1 LRSIVLGTC
10 ALILATGCKV
20 VDGDAAD
27 GGPDADTTPTT
38 DTGPTGGAQP
48 TADAGPTGGAQPTA
62 DAGPTGG
69 AQPTGDAGPT
79 PTGDAGVP
87 GAPSWAEVPPAAEL
101 ALASGE
107 RHVLSGREST
117 DPTDGVPGPGGQM
130 PADEV
135 AAGDRVGD
143 LAIAALWDASVM
155 WYFVDGRYNDADFPV
170 TEGTVSGVGDPA
182 LPAYTFEPPQ
192 THATD
197 FLGTQ
202 HALLYRFPEVADWRV
217 YELADG
223 VLKSVAEVPAAS
235 VVADDYTRLP
245 GLFANTDHTR
255 TLVFARADRSVST
268 YTPVGG
274 DAWAARIGDSALG
287 RVVQVQI
294 PVPGAPR
301 DTANDTRG
309 PSAWENIYGL
319 NRQTYPVTR
328 AAGPGV
334 VWQDG
339 ATHTPYVTWLS
350 NDRPGVFETIA
361 LPNIAEGELAG
372 AVADP
377 DGSLTLLL
385 VQGGDGREQGDTTRQ
400 IVALK
405 AGADGTEELRKAHA
419 SDQNGLN
426 VMRFEAAAMQRSG
439 DRLGVVLTRT
449 MTRSGDGLNHQAS
462 TQFLLDPNTLERV
475 SDSVQTSSHSF
486 GCVLQPRAPG
496 GFLAMD
502 LGDGYPRG
510 LHLYTF
516 DAAGQRSRVV
526 FTFKTLHGD
535 VATNPAGETYPVYAE
550 ASRDGQT
557 FYQWSNDNRTYTELG
572 GIAETPA
579 GVVTLFATER
589 SFLDNARVGAER
601 NETRELAMLRVRS
614 DFENAATG
622 DSGEWVTD
630 DLIGSV
636 GAPGAAPAVE
646 GEFYTFNGGRNAQR
660 VTGTVFLTALD
671 ADQSA
676 SRPKLHAG
684 PDGLLALYEVWR
696 TTTENDT
703 PVDRYVDTRGLRL
716 GPDGLPLAGQ
726 DAALG
731 RTVRLANRDDPFTL
745 AGGTAVVEG
754 QGAARRLVVTV
765 ILPPTGR

>member
-1 LRSIVLGTC
+1 LRSFVLGAC

-20 VDGDAAD
+20 VDSADADA
-27 GGPDADTTPTT
+27 GPDAGPLD
-38 DTGPTGGAQP
+38 DAAPTGGAQP
-48 TADAGPTGGAQPTA
+48 TADTGPATDAAVGPTT
-62 DAGPTGG
+62 DAGPG
-69 AQPTGDAGPT
+69 PTPGDDAGPG
-79 PTGDAGVP
+79 PNPGDDAGLP
-87 GAPSWAEVPPAAEL
+87 GAPTWAEVPAAATL

-117 DPTDGVPGPGGQM
+117 DPTDGVPGPGGQA

-143 LAIAALWDASVM
+143 LAIAAVWDASVM

-217 YELADG
+217 YELSDG
-223 VLKSVAEVPAAS
+223 VLKLLAEVPAAR
-235 VVADDYTRLP
+235 VAAGDYTRLP
-245 GLFANTDHTR
+245 DLYANTDRPR

-274 DAWAARIGDSALG
+274 DAWAARLADDALG

-301 DTANDTRG
+301 DTANDARG
-309 PSAWENIYGL
+309 PSAWENIYGI

-328 AAGPGV
+328 ASGSGV
-334 VWQDG
+334 VWQDA
-339 ATHTPYVTWLS
+339 ATRTPYVTWLS
-350 NDRPGVFETIA
+350 NERPGDFTTIA

-372 AVADP
+372 AVAEP
-377 DGSLTLLL
+377 DGGLTLLL
-385 VQGGDGREQGDTTRQ
+385 VQGGDGREQGDTTRE

-405 AGADGTEELRKAHA
+405 AGADGAEVLRKAHA

-426 VMRFEAAAMQRSG
+426 VMRFEAAALQRSG

-462 TQFLLDPNTLERV
+462 TQFLLDPATLERV

-510 LHLYTF
+510 LHLYAF

-535 VATNPAGETYPVYAE
+535 TAMNPAGETYPVYAE
-550 ASRDGQT
+550 ASRDGHT

-572 GIAETPA
+572 GIAETPE
-579 GVVTLFATER
+579 GIVTVFATER

-614 DFENAATG
+614 DFENASAG
-622 DSGEWVTD
+622 DAGEWVTD
-630 DLIGSV
+630 DLIRSA
-636 GAPGAAPAVE
+636 GAPDAEPAVS

-660 VTGTVFLTALD
+660 VTGTVFLTALE

-696 TTTENDT
+696 TTAENGGV
-703 PVDRYVDTRGLRL
+703 VDRYVDTRALRL
-716 GPDGLPLAGQ
+716 GPDGLPLDGQ
-726 DAALG
+726 SATLG
-731 RTVRLANRDDPFTL
+731 RNVRLANRDDPFTL

-765 ILPPTGR
+765 VLPPAGR